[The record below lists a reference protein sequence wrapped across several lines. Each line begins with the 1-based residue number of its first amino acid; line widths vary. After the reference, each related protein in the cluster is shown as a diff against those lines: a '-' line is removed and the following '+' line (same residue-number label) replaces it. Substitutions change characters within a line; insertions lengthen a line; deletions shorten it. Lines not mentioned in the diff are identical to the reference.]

1 MPPLGRPGG
10 RHDVA
15 PMLRSLAAPRAR
27 YGPLRDPRGACLPW
41 GGPAGVMMD
50 VWNNLLQGFIV
61 AGTPINLL
69 WALVGCTIGTA
80 VGVLPGIGP
89 ATAVAMLLPITLKV
103 EATASMIFFAG
114 IYYGAMYGGSTTS
127 ILLNTPGEAGS
138 MVTALEGNKMAKNGR
153 AGAALATAA
162 IGSFVAGT
170 IATVLV
176 TLFAPLVALHAVKLG
191 PPEYFLL
198 MLLAFC
204 TVSAVLGQSTLRG
217 LTALGI
223 GLAMGL
229 VGIDQIT
236 AQARYTG
243 GVPELMDGL
252 EVVLV
257 AVGLF
262 AVAEALYA
270 VLYQGRVVETQ
281 NKLSRVHMT
290 REEWRRSWPAW
301 LRATAIGFPFGTIP
315 AGGSEIPTF
324 ISYATEKKISKH
336 RHEFGGIGAI
346 EGVAGPEAANNA
358 AVTATLIPL
367 LTLGIPTS
375 NTTAILLGAFQNY
388 GIQPGPQLFETNGA
402 LVWALIAS
410 LYIGNVMLLVLN
422 LPLVGLWVKLL
433 KIPKPPLYAGIL
445 IFATVG
451 VYGMRQSAFDLL
463 LLYAIGLL
471 GVVLR
476 RYGFPTAPVVVG
488 MILGPLA
495 EAQMRN
501 ALSIGE
507 GHWGVFVQRPMSLFL
522 LIVVL
527 AVLVLPRAVAWLK
540 RRRG

>member
-1 MPPLGRPGG
+1 MDILG
-10 RHDVA
+10 
-15 PMLRSLAAPRAR
+15 
-27 YGPLRDPRGACLPW
+27 
-41 GGPAGVMMD
+41 
-50 VWNNLLQGFIV
+50 LLWQGFQT

-69 WALVGCTIGTA
+69 WALLGCTLGTA

-103 EATASMIFFAG
+103 EPTASMIFFAG

-176 TLFAPLVALHAVKLG
+176 TLFAPLVAMYAVQLG

-204 TVSAVLGQSTLRG
+204 TVSAVLGKSTVRG
-217 LTALGI
+217 LTSLFV

-229 VGIDQIT
+229 VGLDQISG
-236 AQARYTG
+236 QARYTG
-243 GVPELMDGL
+243 GVPEFLDGL
-252 EVVLV
+252 EVVLI

-270 VLYQGRVVETQ
+270 VLYQGRVAETQ
-281 NKLSRVHMT
+281 NRLSKVHMT
-290 REEWRRSWPAW
+290 RAEWRRSWPAW
-301 LRATAIGFPFGTIP
+301 LRATAIGFPFGCIP

-324 ISYATEKKISKH
+324 LSYATEKKLSKH
-336 RHEFGGIGAI
+336 KEEFGTVGAI

-358 AVTATLIPL
+358 AITATLIPL

-388 GIQPGPQLFETNGA
+388 GIQPGPQLFEKNGA

-410 LYIGNVMLLVLN
+410 LYIGNVMLLILN

-433 KIPKPPLYAGIL
+433 KLPKAPLYAGIL

-451 VYGMRQSAFDLL
+451 VYGMRQSAFDLV
-463 LLYAIGLL
+463 LLYIIGLL
-471 GVVLR
+471 GVVMR
-476 RYGFPTAPVVVG
+476 RFDFPTAPVVVG

-495 EAQMRN
+495 EAQLRN
-501 ALSIGE
+501 AMSIGE
-507 GHWGVFVQRPMSLFL
+507 GKWTVFIERPMSLAL
-522 LIVVL
+522 LLVVV
-527 AVLVLPRAVAWLK
+527 AVLVLPRAAKLL
-540 RRRG
+540 RRRGAA

>member
-1 MPPLGRPGG
+1 MDIVHQLLIGFET
-10 RHDVA
+10 
-15 PMLRSLAAPRAR
+15 AA
-27 YGPLRDPRGACLPW
+27 
-41 GGPAGVMMD
+41 
-50 VWNNLLQGFIV
+50 
-61 AGTPINLL
+61 TPINLL
-69 WALVGCTIGTA
+69 WCLVGCAIGTA

-103 EATASMIFFAG
+103 EATGSMIFFAG

-138 MVTALEGNKMAKNGR
+138 MVTALEGNKMAKHGR

-170 IATVLV
+170 IATVIV
-176 TLFAPLVALHAVKLG
+176 TFFAPTVAAYAIRLG

-198 MLLAFC
+198 MVLAFC
-204 TVSAVLGQSTLRG
+204 TISAVLGQSTLRG
-217 LTALGI
+217 ITSLGV

-229 VGIDQIT
+229 VGIDQISGY
-236 AQARYTG
+236 ARYTG

-252 EVVLV
+252 EVVLI

-262 AVAEALYA
+262 AVAESLYV
-270 VLYQGRVVETQ
+270 VLYEGRQVESQ
-281 NKLSRVHMT
+281 NALTKVHMT

-301 LRATAIGFPFGTIP
+301 LRATAIGTPFGCIP

-324 ISYATEKKISKH
+324 LSYATEKKLS
-336 RHEFGGIGAI
+336 RHPEQFGTVGAI

-358 AVTATLIPL
+358 AITATLIPL

-388 GIQPGPQLFETNGA
+388 GIQPGPQLFDSNAA

-433 KIPKPPLYAGIL
+433 KIPKSYLYAGIL

-451 VYGMRQSAFDLL
+451 VYGMRQSAFDLV
-463 LLYAIGLL
+463 LLYAIGVL
-471 GVVLR
+471 GVVMR
-476 RYGFPTAPVVVG
+476 RFAFPTAPVVVG

-507 GHWGVFVQRPMSLFL
+507 GHWSIFVQRPASLFL
-522 LIVVL
+522 LLVVV
-527 AVLVLPRAVAWLK
+527 AVLLLPRLIRLRKKLK
-540 RRRG
+540 NA